1 MKVFLYTLLRTVIF
15 VGVSLLVYFIFGWG
29 SWGLMGSI
37 LSVVVGA
44 VVAFAVGYLFFD
56 RQRRAAA
63 RQLADAVERRKAERP
78 VGPTQA
84 EKDAGVED
92 SYQDTQRREAGLT
105 SDARTPRSVDPADD
119 ER

>member
-1 MKVFLYTLLRTVIF
+1 MKVFLYALLRTLIF
-15 VGVSLLVYFIFGWG
+15 VGVALLVYFVFGWG
-29 SWGLMGSI
+29 EWGLMGSI

-63 RQLADAVERRKAERP
+63 GQFGEAMQRRKAGRPERI
-78 VGPTQA
+78 TQA
-84 EKDAGVED
+84 QRDAGVED
-92 SYQDTQRREAGLT
+92 SFQENQRRDAGLDV
-105 SDARTPRSVDPADD
+105 DARAPRIADPADD